1 MLKNKVEYDNKRE
14 GVSKEELQ
22 SIKHRQEAMAKKLEE
37 NKRVIDQTGNEASSY
52 REVIQQLTKENQEL
66 KLKIEDGN
74 SDQHRL
80 RSDLTKIEENYQNH
94 ILKIHERMQNIE
106 SGQPEMRTNCDVLES
121 DDYSNVRM
129 SSSLKESNEKPFR
142 NSRDTDQHRDA
153 MPKDL
158 GDSYEMSWDL
168 SNTNVSIGE
177 KGDKYEKLET
187 IREENH
193 KSNIEE
199 SNTKPRFEG
208 NK

>member
-1 MLKNKVEYDNKRE
+1 
-14 GVSKEELQ
+14 
-22 SIKHRQEAMAKKLEE
+22 
-37 NKRVIDQTGNEASSY
+37 
-52 REVIQQLTKENQEL
+52 
-66 KLKIEDGN
+66 
-74 SDQHRL
+74 
-80 RSDLTKIEENYQNH
+80 LTKIEENYQNH